1 MDLESIIGR
10 LQAGGDETVYD
21 DLSSLYSGVSERA
34 DSADAKIESLT
45 AELTAANEAISTLK
59 AHNYDLLMQIEKS
72 APHDGDGDGEIDAD
86 GDGDED
92 DDAGDGPGIDELYA
106 DDDDDDDKNGEK

>member
-1 MDLESIIGR
+1 LDLESIIGR

-45 AELTAANEAISTLK
+45 AELTAANDAISALK

-72 APHDGDGDGEIDAD
+72 TPRDGDGDGDVDAD

-92 DDAGDGPGIDELYA
+92 DDAGDGPDIDELYS
-106 DDDDDDDKNGEK
+106 DDDNDGEKN

>member
-72 APHDGDGDGEIDAD
+72 TPRDGDGDGDVDVD

-92 DDAGDGPGIDELYA
+92 EDDSDGPGIDELYS
-106 DDDDDDDKNGEK
+106 DDDNDEENE

>member
-1 MDLESIIGR
+1 MDLEGIIGR

-21 DLSSLYSGVSERA
+21 DLNSLYSGVSERA
-34 DSADAKIESLT
+34 DSADAKIEALT
-45 AELTAANEAISTLK
+45 AEITAATQTISDLK
-59 AHNYDLLMQIEKS
+59 AHNYDLLMQLEKS
-72 APHDGDGDGEIDAD
+72 TPRDGDGDGEVDAD

-106 DDDDDDDKNGEK
+106 DDDDSDKNEEK

>member
-21 DLSSLYSGVSERA
+21 DLNSLYSGVSERA

-45 AELTAANEAISTLK
+45 AELTAANDAISTLK

-72 APHDGDGDGEIDAD
+72 TPHDGDGDGEIDVD

-92 DDAGDGPGIDELYA
+92 DSDGPGIDELYA
-106 DDDDDDDKNGEK
+106 DDDDSDKNEEDK

>member
-59 AHNYDLLMQIEKS
+59 AHNYDLLMEIKS
-72 APHDGDGDGEIDAD
+72 ASEPRDGDGDGDVDVD

-92 DDAGDGPGIDELYA
+92 DSDGPGIDELYA
-106 DDDDDDDKNGEK
+106 DDDDNDEEKN

>member
-21 DLSSLYSGVSERA
+21 DLNSLYSGVSERA

-72 APHDGDGDGEIDAD
+72 VPHDGDGDGEIDVD

-92 DDAGDGPGIDELYA
+92 DSDGPGIDELYA
-106 DDDDDDDKNGEK
+106 DDDDDDSDKNEEDK

>member
-21 DLSSLYSGVSERA
+21 DLSTFYSEVSERA

-45 AELTAANEAISTLK
+45 AELTAANDAISTLK

-72 APHDGDGDGEIDAD
+72 TPRDGDGDGDVDAD

-92 DDAGDGPGIDELYA
+92 DDAGDGPGIDELYS
-106 DDDDDDDKNGEK
+106 DDDNDEEKN

>member
-45 AELTAANEAISTLK
+45 AELTAANEAISALK

-72 APHDGDGDGEIDAD
+72 TPRDGDGDGDVDVD

-92 DDAGDGPGIDELYA
+92 DSDGPGIDELYS
-106 DDDDDDDKNGEK
+106 DDDNDEEHE

>member
-21 DLSSLYSGVSERA
+21 DLNSLYSGVSERA

-45 AELTAANEAISTLK
+45 AELAAANEAISTLK

-72 APHDGDGDGEIDAD
+72 APHDGDGDGEIDVD

-92 DDAGDGPGIDELYA
+92 DSDGPGIDELYA
-106 DDDDDDDKNGEK
+106 DDDDSDKNEEDK

>member
-21 DLSSLYSGVSERA
+21 DLNSLYTGVSERA
-34 DSADAKIESLT
+34 DSADAKIEALT
-45 AELTAANEAISTLK
+45 AEITAATQTISDLK
-59 AHNYDLLMQIEKS
+59 AHNYDLLMQLEKS
-72 APHDGDGDGEIDAD
+72 APRDGDGDGDGEVDAD

-92 DDAGDGPGIDELYA
+92 DSDGPGIDELYS
-106 DDDDDDDKNGEK
+106 DDDNDEEHE

>member
-1 MDLESIIGR
+1 MDLENIIGR

-21 DLSSLYSGVSERA
+21 DLNSLYSGVSERA

-45 AELTAANEAISTLK
+45 AELTVANDTISALK

-72 APHDGDGDGEIDAD
+72 APRDGDGDGEIDAD
-86 GDGDED
+86 GDGEED

-106 DDDDDDDKNGEK
+106 DDNDKSEEKE

>member
-10 LQAGGDETVYD
+10 LRAGGDETVYD

-72 APHDGDGDGEIDAD
+72 TPRDGDGDGDVDAD

-92 DDAGDGPGIDELYA
+92 EDDSDGPGIDELYS
-106 DDDDDDDKNGEK
+106 DDDNDEENE

>member
-21 DLSSLYSGVSERA
+21 DLASLYSGVSERA

-45 AELTAANEAISTLK
+45 AELTAANDAISALK

-72 APHDGDGDGEIDAD
+72 APHDGDGDGEVDAD

-92 DDAGDGPGIDELYA
+92 DSDGPGIDELYA
-106 DDDDDDDKNGEK
+106 DEDDSDKNEEKE

>member
-21 DLSSLYSGVSERA
+21 DLNSLYSDVSERA

-59 AHNYDLLMQIEKS
+59 AHNYDLLMEIKGASE
-72 APHDGDGDGEIDAD
+72 PRDGDDDGEIDAD
-86 GDGDED
+86 GDGEED

-106 DDDDDDDKNGEK
+106 DDDDEKDEESK

>member
-45 AELTAANEAISTLK
+45 AELTAANEAISSLK

-72 APHDGDGDGEIDAD
+72 TPRDGDGDGDVDVD

-92 DDAGDGPGIDELYA
+92 EDDSDGPGIDELYS
-106 DDDDDDDKNGEK
+106 DDDNDEENE

>member
-21 DLSSLYSGVSERA
+21 DLSTLYSGVSERA

-59 AHNYDLLMQIEKS
+59 AHNYDLLMQIERS
-72 APHDGDGDGEIDAD
+72 APHDGDGDGEIDVD

-92 DDAGDGPGIDELYA
+92 DSDGPGIDELYA
-106 DDDDDDDKNGEK
+106 DDDDSDKNEEDK